1 MRIFFD
7 THVWLW
13 TLVTPER
20 IDEKARRLLVDP
32 GNGVSEQ
39 LGCSPEPLDGVREA
53 AQLTSG
59 ALRWGLRSSSAALRR
74 FSAGFAKQLGSLS
87 EPAYSVEGNLLIV
100 SRHEA
105 PFSVDEVDGVDT
117 VDRKRR
123 GDVHHVHHVH
133 FVHQG
138 SGASCLVE
146 IGRAHV

>member
-1 MRIFFD
+1 
-7 THVWLW
+7 
-13 TLVTPER
+13 
-20 IDEKARRLLVDP
+20 
-32 GNGVSEQ
+32 
-39 LGCSPEPLDGVREA
+39 
-53 AQLTSG
+53 
-59 ALRWGLRSSSAALRR
+59 LRSSSAALRR

-138 SGASCLVE
+138 SGAPCLVVP
-146 IGRAHV
+146 RAIRSISRKAPISSRSTMIRTFDAVVEACIHTILQRTTSCWVFPHGSRAAIIFLLFSLDMHPDT